1 MKWFDK
7 WMYKQTKKAWENKNR
22 FEMEEEAVLVG
33 AKQRAIGSQVLL
45 KESESVESD
54 PVLNFKVYSAIGGRI
69 VEFRKYDRNR
79 DRNET
84 QTYIIT
90 NDQDFG
96 ERIAKIA
103 TMENLKT

>member
-1 MKWFDK
+1 MKWFKKMVVK
-7 WMYKQTKKAWENKNR
+7 WVREDWNNSSKNSSSLSSGVQLSVR
-22 FEMEEEAVLVG
+22 EEAPC
-33 AKQRAIGSQVLL
+33 I
-45 KESESVESD
+45 ESE
-54 PVLNFKVYSAIGGRI
+54 PVLNFKVYSAVGGRI

-79 DRNET
+79 DRSET

-103 TMENLKT
+103 TMENLKS